1 MAKVKEDQYYPVRNY
16 NEQDLSYTYQQVNIR
31 PPPPNIQNDKLM
43 INKTPTDV
51 KFIVKPDNFNEIKP
65 VVIYP
70 EDEDLSPPVYRQVID
85 ESKINIAGKYYK
97 RTDLTGKLST
107 R

>member
-1 MAKVKEDQYYPVRNY
+1 MSRVTDNNRYPIRNY
-16 NEQDLSYTYQQVNIR
+16 NEQDLSYTHQQHHIR
-31 PPPPNIQNDKLM
+31 PPPSNIQNDKLM
-43 INKTPTDV
+43 KNKTPTDV
-51 KFIVKPDNFNEIKP
+51 KFVVKPDDFNEIKP

-85 ESKINIAGKYYK
+85 DQKINIAGKYYK
-97 RTDLTGKLST
+97 RTDLTAKLST

>member
-1 MAKVKEDQYYPVRNY
+1 MSRVTDSNRYPRRLY
-16 NEQDLSYTYQQVNIR
+16 NEIPTEHTYLQHNTK
-31 PPPPNIQNDKLM
+31 PPAPIVKADTYMKH
-43 INKTPTDV
+43 KTPTDV
-51 KFIVKPDNFNEIKP
+51 KFVTKPDNFNSIKP
-65 VVIYP
+65 KIIYP

-85 ESKINIAGKYYK
+85 QQMVNIAGKYYK